1 MRRRQ
6 DAARRLA
13 ARVHDIFEAI
23 PMSARVRDDW
33 GAESFEVKLATDPDR
48 ANLAGVTNL
57 DVAASTAAGL
67 SGSRVG
73 LLRDGD
79 KEIPIVAKLRMNERA
94 QLDDVRS
101 LYVYAN
107 NGTRKVPLES
117 VSSVEYGT
125 KTEKLRRRGQFRT
138 VTVSAFPAEGF
149 LPSEVLK
156 AARPELDTLSA
167 ELPPGF
173 RLAIGGEQEEQSRA
187 SAIRRA

>member
-1 MRRRQ
+1 
-6 DAARRLA
+6 L
-13 ARVHDIFEAI
+13 HDIFEAI

-73 LLRDGD
+73 VLRDGD
-79 KEIPIVAKLRMNERA
+79 KQIPIVAKLRMNERA

-101 LYVYAN
+101 LYVYAQE
-107 NGTRKVPLES
+107 GTRKIPLES
-117 VSSVEYGT
+117 VSSVQYGT

-138 VTVSAFPAEGF
+138 VTISAFPREGY
-149 LPSEVLK
+149 LPSEVLN
-156 AARPELDTLSA
+156 AAR
-167 ELPPGF
+167 
-173 RLAIGGEQEEQSRA
+173 
-187 SAIRRA
+187 